1 MKKCIRVF
9 GAAMTAFCTVLWTV
23 MLLTGA
29 NIPDRLRVTDG
40 TDPVTAEYWELS
52 TYSGHGSVAASSP
65 RADGSYTAVAKL
77 FGIFPLKTV
86 AVETVDSPTVAL
98 CGTPFGIKMYIDGVL
113 VVGLADVETAA
124 GHINPAKSA
133 GLKVGDVILAIDGTA
148 VTTNEQVAAI
158 IEQCGG
164 KPVTL
169 TVRRDG
175 VEFDASFAPA
185 LSAAEGRYKAGL
197 WVRDSSAGI
206 GTLTFYIPD
215 TCQFA
220 SLGHAVCD
228 VDTGDVI
235 PLGDGEIV
243 PAKIFGIKK
252 GAKGTPGEL
261 KGMFDG
267 ETIGHL
273 SSNGEIGVFGVLS
286 APLPGCEI
294 VPVKMKQETK
304 VGPAQIYTTIDG
316 NQPKYYDIEIKQ
328 VKYRDG
334 SVTRNMVIEITDPA
348 LLKLTGGIVQGMSG
362 SPILQDGALVG
373 AVTHVFVGDPT
384 KGYGI
389 FAETM
394 LDAAGNAQVSELK
407 QAS

>member
-1 MKKCIRVF
+1 MKKRIRI
-9 GAAMTAFCTVLWTV
+9 FCATMAGLCTILWTV
-23 MLLTGA
+23 MLFA
-29 NIPDRLRVTDG
+29 SSDVPDRIRVTNG
-40 TDPVTAEYWELS
+40 AEPITSDYWELS
-52 TYSGHGSVAASSP
+52 PQAADGSVAAASP
-65 RADGSYTAVAKL
+65 KSDQSYTATAKL
-77 FGIFPLKTV
+77 FGIFPLKNV
-86 AVETVDSPTVAL
+86 AVERVDSPLVAL

-124 GHINPAKSA
+124 GNVNPAQSA
-133 GLKVGDVILAIDGTA
+133 GLKVGDVILQINGTA
-148 VTTNEQVAAI
+148 VTTNKQVAAI

-164 KPVTL
+164 KSVTL

-175 VEFDASFAPA
+175 VEFTASFVPA
-185 LSAAEGRYKAGL
+185 LSTAEGRYKAGV

-206 GTLTFYIPD
+206 GTMTFYIPD

-235 PLGDGEIV
+235 PLADGEIV
-243 PAKIFGIKK
+243 PAKIFGVKK
-252 GAKGTPGEL
+252 GVKGTPGEL
-261 KGMFDG
+261 KGVFDG
-267 ETIGHL
+267 ETMGYL

-286 APLPGCEI
+286 KPIPDCKI

-304 VGPAQIYTTIDG
+304 VGAAQIYTTVDG
-316 NQPKYYDIEIKQ
+316 NEPQYYDIEIKQ
-328 VKYRDG
+328 VKYHDG
-334 SVTRNMVIEITDPA
+334 AVTRNMVIEITDPD
-348 LLKLTGGIVQGMSG
+348 LLALTGGIVQGMSG
-362 SPILQDGALVG
+362 SPILQEGALVG

-394 LDAAGNAQVSELK
+394 LDAAGNAQVSEMK
-407 QAS
+407 EAS